1 MGGTAPNE
9 TPHIYVVKKTSCKV
23 KSIQFGGLTVALSL
37 MLLSLTGCSGNGD
50 QPDLGQVTGT
60 VTLDGKPLSGVAVV
74 FQPEMGRPAR
84 GMTDAD
90 GKYELTYIR
99 DTRGTKIGR
108 NRVEIAPS
116 EEGDDPTEDIE
127 NPDSMP
133 TQRPTKSSKPKVP
146 AKYNIKSELEADVQ
160 PGENT
165 FDFELKS

>member
-1 MGGTAPNE
+1 M
-9 TPHIYVVKKTSCKV
+9 
-23 KSIQFGGLTVALSL
+23 KSIQIGRLAVALSV
-37 MLLSLTGCSGNGD
+37 MLLSLVGCSGNGD

-74 FQPEMGRPAR
+74 FQPDEGRPAR

-99 DTRGTKIGR
+99 TTRGTKVGH

-116 EEGDDPTEDIE
+116 EEGDDETENIE
-127 NPDSMP
+127 DPDSLPMK
-133 TQRPTKSSKPKVP
+133 RPTKSRKPKVP
-146 AKYNIKSELEADVQ
+146 VKYNIKSELEADVQ